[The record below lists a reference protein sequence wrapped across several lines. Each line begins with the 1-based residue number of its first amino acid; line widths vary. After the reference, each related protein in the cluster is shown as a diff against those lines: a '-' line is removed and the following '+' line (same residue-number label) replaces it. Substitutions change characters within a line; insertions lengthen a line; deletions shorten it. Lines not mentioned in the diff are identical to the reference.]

1 SSLTKRSFWRSAV
14 PKEWILNIATNRWQL
29 NRPKYVGKVS
39 EEIRKCQPKNL
50 EDWKKYYLNNV
61 EPKKFLEM
69 KKHIRNLSKE
79 DYLNWIGM
87 ELCKKIHEIMK
98 KEIEEIT
105 EEDCKRYIKELVFDR
120 TYQGYKNEIETIYGV
135 LEKALGVKIEPAPDE
150 WDRKYNID
158 FYIKA
163 KKGIVGIQIKPITY
177 QQTPEIHNWYE
188 WLKSSHERFEKDIG
202 GKVFV
207 VFSVKKDGKKVI
219 YNSEVVEE
227 IRRVLEDLGGV
238 S

>member
-1 SSLTKRSFWRSAV
+1 M
-14 PKEWILNIATNRWQL
+14 PKEWILNIATNRWQF

-50 EDWKKYYLNNV
+50 EDWERYYMEKV

-69 KKHIRNLSKE
+69 KKHIKTLSKE
-79 DYLNWIGM
+79 EYLEWIGM
-87 ELCKKIHEIMK
+87 ELCKKIHEVMK
-98 KEIEEIT
+98 KEIEEIS

-120 TYQGYKNEIETIYGV
+120 TYQGYKTEIDTIYNS
-135 LEKALGVKIEPAPDE
+135 LEKILKVKIEPAPDE

-163 KKGIVGIQIKPITY
+163 KKGIIGVQVKPITY
-177 QQTPEIHNWYE
+177 NQIPEVHKWYE
-188 WLKSSHERFEKDIG
+188 WLKNSHKKFESEMG

-207 VFSVKKDGKKVI
+207 IFSIKKDGKKVI
-219 YNSEVVEE
+219 YNQEVVEE
-227 IRRVLEDLGGV
+227 IKRALEELGGAL
-238 S
+238 